1 MGSNVPERAGRSLA
15 VEPGGRAVTLPTPGF
30 ARTGPGWCRGGSP
43 PLCTP
48 KLKTS
53 IPSQS
58 LGSIP
63 VQFFLL
69 RPLLYHH
76 AMAVR
81 RRRRGFERTGTCS
94 PDQLGLSSRRSRE
107 LRLAVAWREVAGET
121 LANRAA
127 ALRVS
132 RGTLEVQV
140 DERRWEVTV
149 RALLPRLAARLAR
162 LYPVLGVKR
171 CRLLVQDGDSVSR
184 GEAVALEEDELLAD
198 REPPTPRPLD
208 DSKREDPSPDEDLG
222 ERLARLG
229 ERYLA
234 RAEGRPIKTRSV
246 RRPTG
251 PSDPR

>member
-1 MGSNVPERAGRSLA
+1 VQW
-15 VEPGGRAVTLPTPGF
+15 GGRAETLPTPRVCTC
-30 ARTGPGWCRGGSP
+30 RTGMAPRWFP

-63 VQFFLL
+63 VQFF
-69 RPLLYHH
+69 PSSSLLYHGL
-76 AMAVR
+76 MVVR
-81 RRRRGFERTGTCS
+81 RRRRGFEPAGSCS
-94 PDQLGLSSRRSRE
+94 PNQLGLPAKRSRE
-107 LRLAVAWREVAGET
+107 LRLALAWREVAGEP
-121 LANRAA
+121 LARRAQA
-127 ALRVS
+127 VRVS

-162 LYPVLGVKR
+162 SCPALGVKR
-171 CRLLVQDGDSVSR
+171 CRLLVQDGEAVSR
-184 GEAVALEEDELLAD
+184 GEALALEQDEHSED
-198 REPPTPRPLD
+198 REPPGPRMAEVA
-208 DSKREDPSPDEDLG
+208 KAEQEDPSAAEDLG

-234 RAEGRPIKTRSV
+234 RSEQREIRTRSGQG
-246 RRPTG
+246 PAG